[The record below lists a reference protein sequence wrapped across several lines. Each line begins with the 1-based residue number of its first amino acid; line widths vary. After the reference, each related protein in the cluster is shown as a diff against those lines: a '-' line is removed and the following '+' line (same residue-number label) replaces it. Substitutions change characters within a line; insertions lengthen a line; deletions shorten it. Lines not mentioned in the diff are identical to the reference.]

1 MVQDTREGMLAWLA
15 LALQSNAERGKMQMD
30 PRKAANHSFFV
41 SLNAVLLKLCEPF
54 LEPLSGKA
62 WGKVDPRLAAHL
74 PAQLGLLD
82 HLAFQCPK
90 PPSTAALAMC
100 WVSHEKVYYP

>member
-1 MVQDTREGMLAWLA
+1 MSYWVWSSLFSLSVSCCGVGLGHEALCHVQDTREGMLTWLA

-30 PRKAANHSFFV
+30 PRKAANHSFFI

-62 WGKVDPRLAAHL
+62 WGKVDPR
-74 PAQLGLLD
+74 
-82 HLAFQCPK
+82 
-90 PPSTAALAMC
+90 
-100 WVSHEKVYYP
+100 

>member
-1 MVQDTREGMLAWLA
+1 MHEACLNERQASPWLPVILSKPVSLASQYQTLIRKPCADLQDTREGMLAWLA

-30 PRKAANHSFFV
+30 PRKAANHSFFI

-62 WGKVDPRLAAHL
+62 WGKVDPR
-74 PAQLGLLD
+74 
-82 HLAFQCPK
+82 
-90 PPSTAALAMC
+90 
-100 WVSHEKVYYP
+100 

>member
-1 MVQDTREGMLAWLA
+1 MLTWLA

-30 PRKAANHSFFV
+30 PRKAATHSFFI

-62 WGKVDPRLAAHL
+62 WGKVDPRYAHSL
-74 PAQLGLLD
+74 SSSRMPGAPIVLQICSQSAVRAGRRF
-82 HLAFQCPK
+82 A
-90 PPSTAALAMC
+90 
-100 WVSHEKVYYP
+100 

>member
-1 MVQDTREGMLAWLA
+1 MRMTCCWRKTRLGLHAVLIGIHTCGLSMSWHVQDTREGMLSWLA

-30 PRKAANHSFFV
+30 PRKAANHSFFI

-62 WGKVDPRLAAHL
+62 WGKVDPR
-74 PAQLGLLD
+74 
-82 HLAFQCPK
+82 
-90 PPSTAALAMC
+90 
-100 WVSHEKVYYP
+100 

>member
-1 MVQDTREGMLAWLA
+1 MQGVSLAHGSDVMRDVFVLQYASQSGCCKIRALKQGGLCVVQDTREGMLTWLA

-30 PRKAANHSFFV
+30 PRKAANHSFFI

-62 WGKVDPRLAAHL
+62 WGKVDPR
-74 PAQLGLLD
+74 
-82 HLAFQCPK
+82 
-90 PPSTAALAMC
+90 
-100 WVSHEKVYYP
+100 

>member
-1 MVQDTREGMLAWLA
+1 MSGLDDEALCHVQDTREGMLTWLA

-30 PRKAANHSFFV
+30 PRKAANHSFFI

-62 WGKVDPRLAAHL
+62 WGKVDPR
-74 PAQLGLLD
+74 
-82 HLAFQCPK
+82 
-90 PPSTAALAMC
+90 
-100 WVSHEKVYYP
+100 